1 MNQLSRVRDRQ
12 HLWRA
17 SQAEPTPRIPWA
29 GRWTAPA
36 GIGLLAFFIA
46 FGGSWVPS
54 FWDDEIA
61 TISAARR
68 SPTEL
73 LDLLGSVDAVHGLY
87 YFFMHAWTSAFGFS
101 EVAMRTPSA
110 LAVGLACA
118 GTVLLGRKLGSASI
132 GIAAG
137 LVLAVLPRMVW
148 AGTEARQ
155 SAFTALLAVVLTL
168 LLIRAWESNRVID
181 WVLYGICAV
190 AGVCMFM
197 FFALAV
203 VSHAVAALILRRR
216 PLAVLVTCTAA
227 GAAVLP
233 FLLFAMTQKAQV
245 EWIQNRSLVQNLA
258 IAAVKQF
265 FYGDDRPTGNLPP
278 QWILG
283 FVLVLGVTQVALV
296 AWGLWSVRH
305 ASAYRPLVVL
315 SLVGVVLPM
324 VGLLVASMVAQPVYV
339 ARYLTFTAPLFA
351 LLVGL
356 GLDRLG
362 AGRGWLLPVAATL
375 VVLSS
380 LVPQLTIKSLVNEPA
395 DTERR
400 IAGFMAA
407 ETTKPA
413 AVVYLYPELR
423 DMALAYPD
431 DFRLIADLSL
441 AESPADS
448 GTLWGKNAAVTAEQ
462 LRGRGDVWFVGAGA
476 GAPNDLSAFESA
488 GCHQTRNMSF
498 QRMALVSY
506 TCP

>member
-1 MNQLSRVRDRQ
+1 VNQLSRVGDRQ
-12 HLWRA
+12 HQR
-17 SQAEPTPRIPWA
+17 QARPAEHTRLLPWA

-36 GIGLLAFFIA
+36 GIGLFAFAVAFI
-46 FGGSWVPS
+46 GSWIPS

-61 TISAARR
+61 TISAAGR
-68 SPTEL
+68 SPAEL
-73 LDLLGSVDAVHGLY
+73 LELLRSVDAVHGLY
-87 YFFMHAWTSAFGFS
+87 YFFMHAWTSVFGFS

-118 GTVLLGRKLGSASI
+118 GTVLIGRKLGSESI
-132 GIAAG
+132 GIASG
-137 LVLAVLPRMVW
+137 LVLALLPRMVW

-168 LLIRAWESNRVID
+168 LLIRAWQSNRPID

-190 AGVCMFM
+190 VGVCMFM
-197 FFALAV
+197 FFVLAV
-203 VSHAVAALILRRR
+203 ASHAVAAVILRRR
-216 PLAVLVTCTAA
+216 PLAVLITCAAA

-233 FLLFAMTQKAQV
+233 FLLFALTQKAQV

-283 FVLVLGVTQVALV
+283 FVLVLGVSQVALV
-296 AWGLWSVRH
+296 AWGLWSVRR
-305 ASAYRPLVVL
+305 SSTYRPLVVL
-315 SLVGVVLPM
+315 GLVGVALPM
-324 VGLLVASMVAQPVYV
+324 AGLLLVSVVAQPVYV

-356 GLDRLG
+356 GLHQLRT
-362 AGRGWLLPVAATL
+362 GRKWLLPLTAAL

-380 LVPQLTIKSLVNEPA
+380 LVPQLTIKSVVNEPA

-400 IAGFMAA
+400 IAAFMAA
-407 ETTKPA
+407 QTTKPA
-413 AVVYLYPELR
+413 AAVYAYPELA
-423 DMALAYPD
+423 DMTLAYPE
-431 DFRLIADLSL
+431 DFRLIPNLSL

-448 GTLWGKNAAVTAEQ
+448 GTLWGKNAPVTAEQ
-462 LRGRGDVWFVGAGA
+462 LRGRGDVWFVGAGG

-488 GCHQTRNMSF
+488 GCRQTRYLSF
-498 QRMALVSY
+498 QRMALISY

>member
-12 HLWRA
+12 HLR
-17 SQAEPTPRIPWA
+17 QARSAEHSSRLLWA

-36 GIGLLAFFIA
+36 GIGLLAFAVAFI
-46 FGGSWVPS
+46 GSWIPS

-61 TISAARR
+61 TISAAGR
-68 SPTEL
+68 SPAEL
-73 LDLLGSVDAVHGLY
+73 LELLRSVDAVHGLY
-87 YFFMHAWTSAFGFS
+87 YFFMHAWTSVFGFS

-118 GTVLLGRKLGSASI
+118 GTVLIGRKLGSESI
-132 GIAAG
+132 GVASG
-137 LVLAVLPRMVW
+137 LVLALLPRMVW

-168 LLIRAWESNRVID
+168 LLVRAWQSNRPID
-181 WVLYGICAV
+181 WVLYGVCAV
-190 AGVCMFM
+190 VGVCMFM
-197 FFALAV
+197 FFVLAI

-216 PLAVLVTCTAA
+216 PLAVIITCGAA

-245 EWIQNRSLVQNLA
+245 EWIQNRSLVENLA

-283 FVLVLGVTQVALV
+283 FVLVLGVSQVALV
-296 AWGLWSVRH
+296 AWGLWSVRR
-305 ASAYRPLVVL
+305 ASTYRPLVVL
-315 SLVGVVLPM
+315 GLVGVALPM
-324 VGLLVASMVAQPVYV
+324 AGLLLVSVVAQPVYV

-356 GLDRLG
+356 GLDRLRT
-362 AGRGWLLPVAATL
+362 GRKWILPLAATL
-375 VVLSS
+375 VVLGS
-380 LVPQLTIKSLVNEPA
+380 LVPQLTIKSVVNEPA

-400 IAGFMAA
+400 IAAFIAA
-407 ETTKPA
+407 ETTKPSA
-413 AVVYLYPELR
+413 AVYAYPELA
-423 DMALAYPD
+423 DMAIAYPE
-431 DFRLIADLSL
+431 DFRLITNLSL

-448 GTLWGKNAAVTAEQ
+448 GTLWGKNAPVTAEQ
-462 LRGRGDVWFVGAGA
+462 LRGRGDVWFVGAGG

-488 GCHQTRNMSF
+488 GCLQTRNLSF
-498 QRMALVSY
+498 QRMALISY

>member
-12 HLWRA
+12 RLRRA
-17 SQAEPTPRIPWA
+17 TPPDNAPRLPGA
-29 GRWTAPA
+29 GRWPAPA
-36 GIGLLAFFIA
+36 GIGLLAFVIA
-46 FGGSWVPS
+46 FIGSWNPS

-61 TISAARR
+61 TISAAGR
-68 SPTEL
+68 SWADLLEL
-73 LDLLGSVDAVHGLY
+73 LRSVDAVHGFY
-87 YFFMHAWTSAFGFS
+87 YFFMHAWTSVFGFS
-101 EVAMRTPSA
+101 EVAMRLPSA

-118 GTVLLGRKLGSASI
+118 GTVIIGRKLGSESI
-132 GIAAG
+132 GVASG

-155 SAFTALLAVVLTL
+155 SAFTALLAVALTL
-168 LLIRAWESNRVID
+168 LLIRAWESNRPID

-190 AGVCMFM
+190 AGVGMFM

-203 VSHAVAALILRRR
+203 ASHALAAIILRRR
-216 PLAVLVTCTAA
+216 PLAVLITSAAA

-245 EWIQNRSLVQNLA
+245 EWIQNRSLLENLT

-278 QWILG
+278 QWVLG
-283 FVLVLGVTQVALV
+283 FVLVLGLTQVALV
-296 AWGLWSVRH
+296 AWGLWSARGI
-305 ASAYRPLVVL
+305 SACRPLVVV
-315 SLVGVVLPM
+315 SLTGVALPM
-324 VGLLVASMVAQPVYV
+324 VGLLLVSVALQPVYV

-356 GLDRLG
+356 GLDRLRTG
-362 AGRGWLLPVAATL
+362 HRWLLPAAAVL

-380 LVPQLTIKSLVNEPA
+380 LVPQLTIKSVVNEPV
-395 DTERR
+395 DTERH
-400 IAGFMAA
+400 IASLIATQ
-407 ETTKPA
+407 TTGPA
-413 AVVYLYPELR
+413 SIVYLYPELR
-423 DMALAYPD
+423 DMALAYPQE
-431 DFRLIADLSL
+431 FRLITDLSL

-448 GTLWGKNAAVTAEQ
+448 ATLWGRNAAVTADQ
-462 LRGRGDVWFVGAGA
+462 LRARGDVWFVGAGG

-488 GCHQTRNMSF
+488 GCQQTRNLAF
-498 QRMALVSY
+498 QRMALFSF